1 VVLLEEEYLSILIKN
16 KQIFTNDVPASHLV
30 YNELT
35 RSMKEYPCGITTD
48 EYLDLVDKNDKI
60 IGRKP
65 RSAIYQE
72 RLSNFRVVNAFVVNS
87 KGQLWIPQRS
97 HDKKKFPGALD
108 FSMGGHVESGES
120 YDIAF
125 KRETLEELRID
136 IAAINY
142 RLLGKL
148 SPKRDRVASFMQVY
162 EILME
167 QTPKYNPDD
176 FINSYWLYSHELQ
189 AMIKNGK
196 PAKSDLIV
204 VTNRFYKDR

>member
-1 VVLLEEEYLSILIKN
+1 
-16 KQIFTNDVPASHLV
+16 
-30 YNELT
+30 
-35 RSMKEYPCGITTD
+35 MKESTD
-48 EYLDLVDKNDKI
+48 EYLDLVNENDEI

-87 KGQLWIPQRS
+87 KGQLWIPQRGYN
-97 HDKKKFPGALD
+97 KKNFSGALD

-125 KRETLEELRID
+125 KRETREELGID

-142 RLLGKL
+142 RPLGKL

-176 FINSYWLYSHELQ
+176 FINSYWLYPHELQ

-204 VTNRFYKDR
+204 VVDRFY